1 MVGEYG
7 QPREA
12 RSDGGGG
19 RRRRRRRRRLRLVVV
34 VVGQPEA
41 DDGVHEAEEEVADV
55 GDAADCVDQD
65 EDRDRVR

>member
-1 MVGEYG
+1 M
-7 QPREA
+7 
-12 RSDGGGG
+12 
-19 RRRRRRRRRLRLVVV
+19 V